1 MVQVAEL
8 LVCKHEALSSNLS
21 PTKKKKK
28 KKKAIGLHILVL
40 FSSMVLL
47 QLYHFLG
54 AHIHGNNS
62 RGVYIGSVL
71 VLD

>member
-1 MVQVAEL
+1 MEL
-8 LVCKHEALSSNLS
+8 FMLKITSKSKHKKK
-21 PTKKKKK
+21 THQQKKKKK
-28 KKKAIGLHILVL
+28 TKKKAIGLHILVL